1 MKLADTV
8 YAVDIEDIWPL
19 AYKDN
24 PQFQTLGGI
33 VSFFLPKFLLLGG
46 IVFFILIIIG
56 GIGIISG
63 AGSDDAHAT
72 EGRKK
77 FLTNAVIGFIIMFG
91 AYWILQIINFVT
103 GGALKDILGP

>member
-1 MKLADTV
+1 MAATPIPTG
-8 YAVDIEDIWPL
+8 VDIEQAFPL
-19 AYKDN
+19 ARN
-24 PQFQTLGGI
+24 FPSLASLI
-33 VSFFLPKFLLLGG
+33 SFLLPKFLLLGG

-63 AGSDDAHAT
+63 AGSDDAQAA

-91 AYWILQIINFVT
+91 AYWILEIINYIT
-103 GGALKDILGP
+103 GGALRGIFSP